1 MKKAS
6 KGSGGKSSASTS
18 GTAGY
23 PQRPKPAPRKKKS
36 TAKAASRQSP
46 ARRTAK
52 GKRKSRRNSGI
63 LTPILNWGGAVALWC
78 LLLGGLFLGYF
89 AYTLPDISGIGVI
102 EKRPSMVLQT
112 ADGIRYSTYGD
123 LYGDMLPIEDIPEN
137 IKQAVLATEDSH
149 FYDHFGLNPVSLV
162 RAAWRNYEA
171 GRVVQGG
178 STVTQQLAKNLFLT
192 PERTLGRKIR
202 ETLLAFWLEA
212 EYSKDEIL
220 ALYLNRVYFGSG
232 TYGIDAATRKYF
244 SKPAPEMTMAEAAML
259 AGLLKAPSYYAPT
272 RNLERAQ
279 DRASV
284 VLNRMVVEDYLTP
297 EEAEKIRANPAVL
310 VNASQDFRNVR
321 YYADWVVSEVQAYIG
336 RTGKDL
342 VITTTLDLE
351 MQADAERA
359 IEARLKAEGTA
370 MDVSQGA
377 FVAMSPTGAVKAMV
391 GGRAYSESVYNRAT
405 VARRQPG
412 SVFKTVVYLAGFE
425 NGLAPDDIFNDSPIN
440 IDGWQPNNY
449 TNKYN
454 GAMSLREAFAR
465 SINTVA
471 VKVTEQVGRDKVAG
485 MAKNLGLTG
494 NFPLHPSISL
504 GTYEV
509 SLLEMTAAHAVIA
522 NGGTTVLPY
531 GVLQIREKDGPVLYQ
546 RQTSGQ
552 GKVISAATI
561 NKMQDVMSATIQW
574 GTGKAANPG
583 FAAAGKTGTTQ
594 DYRDAWF
601 IGFTPDLVA
610 GVWFG
615 NDDGSATKRVNG
627 SNLPAITWKDFITHS
642 ETSHAVAFNQL
653 EEEKST
659 DSIWDRIVNAFSNR
673 NSASQSSGGG
683 APVSDNLKI
692 PEKKDS
698 FDYLEKQRQMP

>member
-6 KGSGGKSSASTS
+6 KGPGKRKPTS
-18 GTAGY
+18 RPGSKAY
-23 PQRPKPAPRKKKS
+23 PQRPKSAQK
-36 TAKAASRQSP
+36 AKASKGTTSRRSP
-46 ARRTAK
+46 KKTTGARR
-52 GKRKSRRNSGI
+52 RKAAQKPGI
-63 LTPILNWGGAVALWC
+63 WAPVLNWGGAAALWI
-78 LLLGGLFLGYF
+78 LLIGGLFIGYF

-112 ADGIRYSTYGD
+112 RDKIRYSTYGD
-123 LYGDMLPIEDIPEN
+123 LYGDMLPIEAIPNN

-149 FYDHFGLNPVSLV
+149 FYSHFGLNPISLV

-178 STVTQQLAKNLFLT
+178 STITQQLAKNLFLT

-202 ETLLAFWLEA
+202 ETLLAFWLET
-212 EYSKDEIL
+212 EYTKDEIL
-220 ALYLNRVYFGSG
+220 ALYLNRMYFGSG
-232 TYGIDAATRKYF
+232 TYGIDAASKKYF
-244 SKPAPEMTMAEAAML
+244 SHPATELTTAEAAML
-259 AGLLKAPSYYAPT
+259 AGLLKAPTYYAPT

-284 VLNRMVVEDYLTP
+284 VLARMEDEDYLTP
-297 EEAEKIRANPAVL
+297 EEAEKLRANPAVL
-310 VNASQDFRNVR
+310 NNASQDFRNVR
-321 YYADWVVSEVQAYIG
+321 YFSDWVVSEVQSYIG
-336 RTGKDL
+336 RTEKDL
-342 VITTTLDLE
+342 VITTTLDLA
-351 MQADAERA
+351 MQGDAERA
-359 IEARLKAEGTA
+359 IEARLKAEGKKMA
-370 MDVSQGA
+370 VKQGA
-377 FVAMSPTGAVKAMV
+377 FVAMSTDGAVHAMV
-391 GGRAYSESVYNRAT
+391 GGRTYADSVYNRAT

-412 SVFKTVVYLAGFE
+412 SVFKTIVYAAAFE
-425 NGLAPDDIFNDSPIN
+425 NGLSPDDIFNDGPIN
-440 IDGWQPNNY
+440 IDGWTPNNY
-449 TNKYN
+449 TKRYN
-454 GAMSLREAFAR
+454 GDMSLREAYAR

-471 VKVTEQVGRDKVAG
+471 VKVTERVGRDKVAN

-504 GTYEV
+504 GTNEV
-509 SLLEMTAAHAVIA
+509 SLLEITAANAVIA
-522 NGGTTVLPY
+522 NGGTAVLPY
-531 GVLQIREKDGPVLYQ
+531 GVLEIREKNGPVLYK

-552 GKVISAATI
+552 GRIISAATI

-642 ETSHAVAFNQL
+642 KTTHAVAFNRVD
-653 EEEKST
+653 EGEGST
-659 DSIWDRIVNAFSNR
+659 DSLWDKIVSAFSSKNAG
-673 NSASQSSGGG
+673 SANDN
-683 APVSDNLKI
+683 APAGNLNT
-692 PEKKDS
+692 PEKQNS
-698 FDYLEKQRQMP
+698 FDYMDKQRQQP